1 MRWAIDEL
9 LGTRCGK
16 GLPAAVLIWGLLA
29 RVTLGQS
36 GAEDVDVAFTFIDR
50 AAEATEHFN
59 EGRAAEA
66 LAIFQGLLEKYPDQ
80 DADGYV
86 SLSIGDC
93 LFALDRFDEAVAA
106 YQRTVNQHPELAR
119 AVADRLAEVQ
129 LARPVTDALL
139 DELRRRAESGS
150 DRGQARWRLGRALQK
165 RAAELLEEAMV
176 TFKAAAQENAASLR
190 VQLLS
195 AHVTY
200 LQELGIDLTQLIQ
213 QFESICALNL
223 PDRFLINRLASR
235 ADKSP
240 RIVAERAQAEQ
251 VLRTSDGQRYQV
263 QVRVDAPGSDGQV
276 IINGRPVPLTDAQRK
291 LIQRHYDRINQIYLE
306 AYLDAARQ

>member
-1 MRWAIDEL
+1 
-9 LGTRCGK
+9 
-16 GLPAAVLIWGLLA
+16 
-29 RVTLGQS
+29 
-36 GAEDVDVAFTFIDR
+36 
-50 AAEATEHFN
+50 
-59 EGRAAEA
+59 
-66 LAIFQGLLEKYPDQ
+66 
-80 DADGYV
+80 
-86 SLSIGDC
+86 
-93 LFALDRFDEAVAA
+93 
-106 YQRTVNQHPELAR
+106 
-119 AVADRLAEVQ
+119 
-129 LARPVTDALL
+129 
-139 DELRRRAESGS
+139 
-150 DRGQARWRLGRALQK
+150 
-165 RAAELLEEAMV
+165 MV

>member
-106 YQRTVNQHPELAR
+106 YQRTV
-119 AVADRLAEVQ
+119 
-129 LARPVTDALL
+129 
-139 DELRRRAESGS
+139 
-150 DRGQARWRLGRALQK
+150 
-165 RAAELLEEAMV
+165 
-176 TFKAAAQENAASLR
+176 
-190 VQLLS
+190 
-195 AHVTY
+195 
-200 LQELGIDLTQLIQ
+200 IQ